1 MTPDPFDRNPAL
13 ERAVSEI
20 RDEEIPA
27 EVVEAAGARVWER
40 LKEPREATPGLAP
53 LVLAGEHLR
62 DCADFQALFP
72 DFRAR
77 RLPAARALLVEDH
90 LHECVACRRVFEG
103 KVVPFEQPLPKAKSH
118 HLRWAV
124 AAGAIAASGLV
135 AWFAVVQFRSA
146 PGRAIVQSVN
156 GMLYEVSPAGIRVM
170 AAGEPLPDGVEIRT
184 ARDSTAMVALR
195 DGSLL
200 EMRERSDFSAVP
212 GGSDLTVHL
221 GHGSI
226 IVQAA
231 KRRSGHLYIATADC
245 RVAVTGTVFG
255 VSAGVKGSRV
265 SVIAGEVHV
274 TQDNRE
280 TVLHPGDQMST
291 SESLE
296 PASLRA
302 DFAWSHNPTLLRQLA
317 ALRDNLS
324 RLRMPQVRYSSRLVG
339 LLPASTA
346 FFASIPNLSDYLADA
361 QEVFRQSAEEN
372 AELRAWLAGPGAGIG
387 PVLEKLRAAYEYLGD
402 EIAIFSTPQHFG
414 PVFLAE
420 TKRDGFAEFLQKSGL
435 PLHFATRGKMVL
447 FSPNRDA
454 LMVAL
459 DSSFQQTPF
468 YSRIADAYRRGA
480 GILVCADLVRTEP
493 PHPVP
498 AGMRYLV
505 AEQTQVGAHT
515 ETRADISF
523 DGPRTGPAGW
533 LADPSPMGALDYISP
548 EAGFVLAFTT
558 SQPAA
563 IFEQVSGRLPE
574 TSALDLPEKD
584 LAASLGGEFAIAE
597 DGPLFPVPSWKLVAE
612 VYDPARL
619 QSAIQKAVSASE
631 FHLSQEVSGGR
642 TFYTITAAKP
652 NPLTEAHYTFAS
664 GYLVA
669 APTKAL
675 VTHALEM
682 QSANAGIARSPGFMA
697 LLPRDPYPDVSAL
710 LYQNF
715 GSAVA
720 PFAGL
725 LGPKADQMT
734 HAKPFLLAAYGE
746 PDRIA
751 LASTGDLLGAGFNN
765 MLSGGILQLAQTAVP
780 WKEIVGALRQP
791 APTR

>member
-1 MTPDPFDRNPAL
+1 MTPDPFDRNHAL
-13 ERAVSEI
+13 ERAVAEI
-20 RDEEIPA
+20 RDEQIPG
-27 EVVEAAGARVWER
+27 EVIEAAGARVWER
-40 LKEPREATPGLAP
+40 LKKPQAAAH
-53 LVLAGEHLR
+53 VLAGEHIR

-103 KVVPFEQPLPKAKSH
+103 KVVPFEKPIPKAKPH
-118 HLRWAV
+118 NLRWAV

-135 AWFAVVQFRSA
+135 AWFAVVQFGSA
-146 PGRAIVQSVN
+146 PGRAIVRSVN
-156 GMLYEVSPAGIRVM
+156 GTLYEVSPAGIRVM
-170 AAGEPLPDGVEIRT
+170 AAGEFLPDGIEIRT
-184 ARDSTAMVALR
+184 AHDSSAMVALR

-200 EMRERSDFSAVP
+200 EMRERSDFSTSQ
-212 GGSDLTVHL
+212 GGGGLTVHL

-274 TQDNRE
+274 MQDNRE

-296 PASLRA
+296 PASLRD
-302 DFAWSHNPTLLRQLA
+302 DFSWSHNPNLLRQLA
-317 ALRDNLS
+317 ALRENLS

-339 LLPASTA
+339 LLPASTV
-346 FFASIPNLSDYLADA
+346 FFASIPNLSAYLADA
-361 QEVFRQSAEEN
+361 QEVFQQSADEN
-372 AELRAWLAGPGAGIG
+372 AELRAWLAGPGAAIG

-402 EIAIFSTPQHFG
+402 EIAIFSTPDHFG

-420 TKRDGFAEFLQKSGL
+420 TKRDGFAEFLEKSGL
-435 PLHFATRGKMVL
+435 PLHLETRGKLVL

-454 LMVAL
+454 LLVAL
-459 DSSFQQTPF
+459 DSGFQQTPF
-468 YSRIADAYRRGA
+468 YARIADAYRRGA
-480 GILVCADLVRTEP
+480 GILVCADLVRTAP
-493 PHPVP
+493 THPVP

-505 AEQTQVGAHT
+505 AEQTQVGQHT
-515 ETRADISF
+515 ETRAEIAF
-523 DGPRTGPAGW
+523 DGPRTGPAAW
-533 LADPSPMGALDYISP
+533 LAAPSPMGALDYISP
-548 EAGFVLAFTT
+548 EAGFILAFTT
-558 SQPAA
+558 SHPAA
-563 IFEQVSGRLPE
+563 ILEQASGQLPE
-574 TSALDLPEKD
+574 GSGLDLPEKD

-597 DGPLFPVPSWKLVAE
+597 DGPLFPVPSWKVVAE

-619 QSAIQKAVSASE
+619 QSVIQKAVGGSE
-631 FHLSQEVSGGR
+631 FHLSQEVDGGR
-642 TFYTITAAKP
+642 TFYTIAGAKP

-664 GYLVA
+664 GYLIA

-675 VTHALEM
+675 VTRALEM
-682 QSANAGIARSPGFMA
+682 QSASTGIARSPGFMA
-697 LLPRDPYPDVSAL
+697 LLPRDPYTDVSAL

-715 GSAVA
+715 GTAIA

-725 LGPKADQMT
+725 LGPKGEQMT
-734 HAKPFLLAAYGE
+734 HAKPFLLAAYAERDG
-746 PDRIA
+746 IA
-751 LASTGDLLGAGFNN
+751 LASTGDLLGAGFNS
-765 MLSGGILQLAQTAVP
+765 MLSGGIFQMAQTAVP
-780 WKEIVGALRQP
+780 WKEIVGAKRQP
-791 APTR
+791 ATHY